1 MSEPKFNKND
11 NILWKDEKYTI
22 NSIDEKEYEI
32 KKSKTDETQKV
43 SIEIIDKEATKTPD
57 DVEPYTNDSKM
68 GPNANTLAQ
77 ATTGLGRTFD
87 EYGKPKTFDQYTNRL
102 NKMGPGSG
110 IMGPGSDSITTS
122 ELDPEN
128 LSMNDE
134 TKISFKRLFKSY
146 YNLAL
151 IFGTIGVRNI
161 VNYIAKVALN
171 TDDISEINKDEAI
184 VNLKEKLGKL
194 ETIVKDPESKEAFGK
209 ASAAI
214 GELASIFIEE
224 AQGPLMRVGEKAV
237 LIGLHTFTV
246 AFEQTMKTMEDSIKL
261 IPIFGEGYMIVEN
274 MIDISQSASSVSQGV
289 IRYYSDIMNAY
300 IEVSDKIGLNP
311 QVGESKASFI
321 DAMKDITKIIGDS
334 MQEATQYNEQKTLD
348 YANTNDQDP
357 EADKKNKEILNE
369 KENKQNGGK
378 KLSLFGG
385 RNKTLRRYP

>member
-1 MSEPKFNKND
+1 MSEPKFNIND
-11 NILWKDEKYTI
+11 NILWKNEKYTI

-32 KKSKTDETQKV
+32 KNQETDKTQKV
-43 SIEIIDKEATKTPD
+43 SIEQLDKDKEATKTPD
-57 DVEPYTNDSKM
+57 DVEPYTTDSKM

-110 IMGPGSDSITTS
+110 SINTS

-161 VNYIAKVALN
+161 VNYIAKIALN
-171 TDDISEINKDEAI
+171 TDDISEIDNDEAI

-194 ETIVKDPESKEAFGK
+194 ETIVKDPQSKEAFGK

-224 AQGPLMRVGEKAV
+224 AQGPLMQVGEKAI
-237 LIGLHTFTV
+237 LIGLHTFTIG
-246 AFEQTMKTMEDSIKL
+246 FEQTMKTMEDSIKL

-274 MIDISQSASSVSQGV
+274 IIDISQSASSVSQGV
-289 IRYYSDIMNAY
+289 MRYYSDIMNAY
-300 IEVSDKIGLNP
+300 TEISDKMGLNP
-311 QVGESKASFI
+311 QVGESKAQFG
-321 DAMKDITKIIGDS
+321 DAMKDIAKIINDS
-334 MQEATQYNEQKTLD
+334 MTQATEYNEDRTKD
-348 YANTNDQDP
+348 YARVVEQDP
-357 EADKKNKEILNE
+357 AIAELNE
-369 KENKQNGGK
+369 ENLKKENKQEGGK
-378 KLSLFGG
+378 KLSMFGG

>member
-1 MSEPKFNKND
+1 
-11 NILWKDEKYTI
+11 
-22 NSIDEKEYEI
+22 
-32 KKSKTDETQKV
+32 
-43 SIEIIDKEATKTPD
+43 
-57 DVEPYTNDSKM
+57 M

-87 EYGKPKTFDQYTNRL
+87 EYGKPRTFDQYTNRL
-102 NKMGPGSG
+102 NKMGTGSG
-110 IMGPGSDSITTS
+110 SINTS

-171 TDDISEINKDEAI
+171 TDDISEIDKDEAI

-194 ETIVKDPESKEAFGK
+194 ETIVKDPQSKEAFGK

-214 GELASIFIEE
+214 GELAAIFIEE
-224 AQGPLMRVGEKAV
+224 AQGPLMQVGEKAV

-274 MIDISQSASSVSQGV
+274 MIDISQSASSISQGV
-289 IRYYSDIMNAY
+289 MRYYSDIMNAY
-300 IEVSDKIGLNP
+300 TEISDKMGLNP
-311 QVGESKASFI
+311 QVGESKAQFG
-321 DAMKDITKIIGDS
+321 DAMKDIAKIVNDS
-334 MQEATQYNEQKTLD
+334 MREATEYNEGKTLD
-348 YANTNDQDP
+348 YANTVDQDP
-357 EADKKNKEILNE
+357 DADKKNKENLE
-369 KENKQNGGK
+369 KNQNGGK
-378 KLSLFGG
+378 KLSMFGG

>member
-1 MSEPKFNKND
+1 MSEPKFNIND

-32 KKSKTDETQKV
+32 KNQETDETQKV
-43 SIEIIDKEATKTPD
+43 SIEQLDKEATKTPD

-68 GPNANTLAQ
+68 GPNATTLAQ

-102 NKMGPGSG
+102 NKMGPG
-110 IMGPGSDSITTS
+110 MGPGSGSINTS

-161 VNYIAKVALN
+161 VNYIAKIALN
-171 TDDISEINKDEAI
+171 TDDISEIDNDEAI

-194 ETIVKDPESKEAFGK
+194 ETIVKDPQSKEAFGK

-224 AQGPLMRVGEKAV
+224 AQGPLMQVGEKAI
-237 LIGLHTFTV
+237 LIGLHTFTIG
-246 AFEQTMKTMEDSIKL
+246 FEQTMKTMEDSIKL

-274 MIDISQSASSVSQGV
+274 IIDISQSASSVSQGV
-289 IRYYSDIMNAY
+289 MRYYSDIMNAY
-300 IEVSDKIGLNP
+300 TEISDKMGLNP
-311 QVGESKASFI
+311 QVGESKAQFG
-321 DAMKDITKIIGDS
+321 DAMKDIAKIINDS
-334 MQEATQYNEQKTLD
+334 MTQATEYNEGKTLD
-348 YANTNDQDP
+348 YANTVDQDP
-357 EADKKNKEILNE
+357 DADKKNKENLE
-369 KENKQNGGK
+369 KNQNGGK
-378 KLSLFGG
+378 KLSMFGG

>member
-1 MSEPKFNKND
+1 MSEPKFNIND

-22 NSIDEKEYEI
+22 ISIDEKEYEI
-32 KKSKTDETQKV
+32 KNQETDKTQKV
-43 SIEIIDKEATKTPD
+43 SIETINNQASKTPD

-68 GPNANTLAQ
+68 GPNATTLAQ

-110 IMGPGSDSITTS
+110 SMGLGSGSINTS

-161 VNYIAKVALN
+161 VNYIAKIALN
-171 TDDISEINKDEAI
+171 TDDISEIDNDEAI

-194 ETIVKDPESKEAFGK
+194 ETIVKDPQSKEAFGK

-224 AQGPLMRVGEKAV
+224 AQGPLMQVGEKAI
-237 LIGLHTFTV
+237 LIGLHTFTIG
-246 AFEQTMKTMEDSIKL
+246 FEQTMKTMEDSIKL

-274 MIDISQSASSVSQGV
+274 IIDISQSASSVSQGV
-289 IRYYSDIMNAY
+289 MRYYSDIMNAY
-300 IEVSDKIGLNP
+300 TEISDKMGLNP
-311 QVGESKASFI
+311 QVGESKAQFG
-321 DAMKDITKIIGDS
+321 DAMKDIAKIINDS
-334 MQEATQYNEQKTLD
+334 MKQATEYNEGKTGE
-348 YANTNDQDP
+348 YARVVEQDP
-357 EADKKNKEILNE
+357 DADKLNKKNLK
-369 KENKQNGGK
+369 KENKQEGGK
-378 KLSLFGG
+378 KLSMFGG

>member
-1 MSEPKFNKND
+1 MSEPKFKINN

-32 KKSKTDETQKV
+32 KNSETDKTQKV
-43 SIEIIDKEATKTPD
+43 PIEIIDKEATKTPD

-102 NKMGPGSG
+102 NKMGTGSG
-110 IMGPGSDSITTS
+110 SINTS

-171 TDDISEINKDEAI
+171 TDDISEIDKDEAI

-194 ETIVKDPESKEAFGK
+194 ETIVKDPQSKEAFGK
-209 ASAAI
+209 ASLAI
-214 GELASIFIEE
+214 SELAAIFIEE
-224 AQGPLMRVGEKAV
+224 AQGPLMQVGEKAV

-274 MIDISQSASSVSQGV
+274 MIDISQSASSISQGV
-289 IRYYSDIMNAY
+289 MRYYSDIMNAY
-300 IEVSDKIGLNP
+300 TEISDKMGLNP
-311 QVGESKASFI
+311 QVGESKAQFG
-321 DAMKDITKIIGDS
+321 DAMKDIAKIVNDS
-334 MQEATQYNEQKTLD
+334 MKEATEYNEGKTLD
-348 YANTNDQDP
+348 YANTVDQDP
-357 EADKKNKEILNE
+357 DADKKNKENLE
-369 KENKQNGGK
+369 KNQNGGK
-378 KLSLFGG
+378 KLSIFGG